1 MKLTKA
7 MLHCL
12 RNADMVRN
20 VGLEVLYSSPMGPNG
35 DYNEQMPDG
44 MATAVVKASWE
55 ETLWEMRG
63 VKDEADKIRDD

>member
-1 MKLTKA
+1 

-12 RNADMVRN
+12 CNADMVRD
-20 VGLEVLYSSPMGPNG
+20 VSLEVLYSSPMSPNG

-44 MATAVVKASWE
+44 MAIAVVKASWE
-55 ETLWEMRG
+55 GALREMCG